1 MALASGTRLG
11 PYEIV
16 SLLGSGG
23 MGEVSRA
30 KDTRLGREVAVKVLP
45 DAFAKDADR
54 LRRFEQ
60 EARTVAALNHPN
72 ILGIHDIGTHEGR
85 PYLVSELLVG
95 ETLREKVDRG
105 PIAVK
110 RAIEYAKG
118 VALGLAAAHNKGI
131 VHRDLKPENVFVT
144 RDGHVKVLD
153 FGLAKL
159 ILPEESVENAQTMT
173 SPATMPGMVMGTMG
187 YMSPEQVKGE
197 TTDARS
203 DIFSF
208 GAVLYEMLTGKRA
221 FRRDTGAETMTAILR
236 EEVPELAE
244 SGWQGPPALEK
255 ILHRCMEKSPER
267 RFQSASDLGFAIESL
282 SGTSVSSGSQV
293 HRVAEAKRN
302 WWPWLAGAA
311 ALIVVGV
318 GAWFAAKSTETKEEP
333 TFKQLTYDKGY
344 LSNARFAK
352 DGGTVLYSARW
363 NDDPDPHVYSV
374 RADFPQSSRVDLPAA
389 NLLSLSANGE
399 AAVGLS
405 TVSHANFMSGTLAV
419 APMMGGTPRVQLNNV
434 ISADFAPDGRTFA
447 VARLTDGKAQLE
459 FPAGKGLFSTS
470 GYIDY
475 VRISPNGKSVA
486 CAEHPIFD
494 DDRGWIDV
502 VDEKGKRTQLTPE
515 YASIQGLV
523 WSKSGKEILY
533 TASDEATNRSL
544 YAVTLGGGIRLLSRA
559 PLRMRLLDIAA
570 DGRLLLGSDEIRS
583 EIGGI
588 DPATKMEKKGLEWF
602 DGTGLSDVRPDGT
615 AFLGFEWGG
624 PSGPL
629 YMAIY
634 RKLSESAPTHLGDG
648 AGAKLSPDGTI
659 AAAEVLA
666 RPPYIMLY
674 PLGTGESRKVSPEGL
689 VGFSSIAWFPDG
701 KHLLLVAAKEG
712 EGLRSYE
719 IDFEGGKP
727 QPVGPPGFL
736 GFAVAGDGKRIAGIN
751 TADQAVIFDTDK
763 PDLRKVPGL
772 ESDEQPGLGPD
783 LNGEVWSSDGKALIL
798 AKATLFG
805 AEIFRLDV
813 ETGKRAVL
821 KKMELSEKA
830 GTVMKPKI
838 LYAEKSNTYV
848 YRVSRIMTKL
858 YVVEG
863 LK

>member
-1 MALASGTRLG
+1 MALATGTKLG

-23 MGEVSRA
+23 MGEVYRA
-30 KDTRLGREVAVKVLP
+30 KDTRLGRDVAVKVLP

-60 EARTVAALNHPN
+60 EARTIAALNHPN
-72 ILGIHDIGTHEGR
+72 ILGIHDIGTHDGR

-95 ETLREKVDRG
+95 ETLREKIDQG

-221 FRRDTGAETMTAILR
+221 FRRETGAETMTAILR

-255 ILHRCMEKSPER
+255 ILHRCLEKSPER

-282 SGTSVSSGSQV
+282 SGTSVGSGSQV
-293 HRVAEAKRN
+293 HRTVEVKRN
-302 WWPWLAGAA
+302 WWPWVAGVA
-311 ALIVVGV
+311 ALVIVGA
-318 GAWFAAKSTETKEEP
+318 GAWFAGKSTETQEQPK
-333 TFKQLTYDKGY
+333 FKRLTYDKGY

-352 DGGTVLYSARW
+352 DGETILYSARW
-363 NDDPDPHVYSV
+363 NDDPDLHVYSA
-374 RADFPQSSRVDLPAA
+374 RSEFPQSTKIDLPAA
-389 NLLSLSANGE
+389 NLMSLSTNGE
-399 AAVGLS
+399 VAVTLS
-405 TVSHANFMSGTLAV
+405 TVNHANFMSGTLAV
-419 APMMGGTPRVQLNNV
+419 APMMGGTPRVQMNDV
-434 ISADFAPDGRTFA
+434 ISADFAPDGKSLA
-447 VARLTDGKAQLE
+447 VARLINRKAQLE
-459 FPAGKGLFSTS
+459 FPVGKQVFSTS

-475 VRISPNGKSVA
+475 VKVSPDGKSVA
-486 CAEHPIFD
+486 CAEHPVFD
-494 DDRGWIDV
+494 DDRGWV
-502 VDEKGKRTQLTPE
+502 AVFDENGKRTQLTPE
-515 YASIQGLV
+515 YGSLQGLV
-523 WSKSGKEILY
+523 WSKAGKQIWY
-533 TASDEATNRSL
+533 TAADVTTDRSL
-544 YAVTLGGGIRLLSRA
+544 YEVTLSGKIRKASTA
-559 PLRMRLLDIAA
+559 PAGMRVLDIAA
-570 DGRLLLGSDEIRS
+570 DGRMLISSDEVRS
-583 EIGGI
+583 EIGAI
-588 DPATKMEKKGLEWF
+588 DPLTKKETKGLEWF

-629 YMAIY
+629 YMTIY

-648 AGAKLSPDGTI
+648 GGGKISPDGTMV
-659 AAAEVLA
+659 ASEVFT
-666 RPPYIMLY
+666 RPPYIALY
-674 PLGTGESRKVSPEGL
+674 PLGTGESRKLSLEGL
-689 VGFSSIAWFPDG
+689 SGSSSIAWFPDG
-701 KHLLLVAAKEG
+701 KRLLVVAAKES
-712 EGLRSYE
+712 EGLRTYA
-719 IDFEGGKP
+719 IDIDGGKP

-736 GFAVAGDGKRIAGIN
+736 GFAVVGDGKRIAGIDD
-751 TADQAVIFDTDK
+751 AGEAVVFEMDK
-763 PDLRKVPGL
+763 QNQRKVPGL
-772 ESDEQPGLGPD
+772 EPDEQPRMGPD
-783 LNGEVWSSDGKALIL
+783 VNGPVWSSDGKGLIL
-798 AKATLFG
+798 VKATLFG
-805 AEIFRLDV
+805 AEIFRVDV
-813 ETGKRAVL
+813 ETGKKTTL

-830 GTVMKPKI
+830 GIFMKPKI
-838 LYAEKSNTYV
+838 LYAEKSDTFV
-848 YRVSRIMTKL
+848 YRVSRVLSKL
-858 YVVEG
+858 YLADG
-863 LK
+863 LE